1 MDIKEIKTHL
11 PLLHSVK
18 KCPGNCERNILLSH
32 MDDKTFNFVC
42 KWIGKSIQDP
52 SMLKL
57 GTRGLKTLRKNLERD
72 KKRIKYL
79 TKRGGNINRKKKAVK
94 QSGEGIG
101 MLLGVLAPILINLV
115 KSLVSSKKKKS

>member
-1 MDIKEIKTHL
+1 
-11 PLLHSVK
+11 
-18 KCPGNCERNILLSH
+18 
-32 MDDKTFNFVC
+32 
-42 KWIGKSIQDP
+42 
-52 SMLKL
+52 MLKL